1 MRCVVAEG
9 CRHLSRIYHKYNSD
23 MKRIILLVSLLGF
36 SLTGTALAQTETSGR
51 ERIYKATHT
60 KSTELKHTK
69 LKVNFDY
76 QNEQM
81 NGEEWLTASPYF
93 YPSDSLVLDAKGM
106 LIHEV
111 AIDRGGDRTP
121 LKYYYG
127 NNILKINLDKTYNRN
142 QDYTVYIKY
151 TSRPNVVEQ
160 QGSPA
165 KGLYFINSNGKDP
178 DKPTQIWTDGESEYS
193 SVWFPT
199 IDKPNQKTTQEI
211 YMTVPDKYITLS
223 NGVLKESQKGSGNMR
238 TDHWVMDQ
246 RHAVYLFFMGVGEY
260 SIVKDKWKNIPI
272 DYYVEKEYEPYAR
285 QIYGHTP
292 EMMEFFSKKL
302 NYDFPWPKY
311 SQISARDYPS
321 VAMENTTAT
330 LHNMGVMQ
338 KPGQLIDENK
348 WEEYIAHELF
358 HHWFGD
364 LVTAESW
371 SNLTLNESYANY
383 SQYLWNEYK
392 FGKDQADYHL
402 MSNVNKYFNSPE
414 DCKKDLV
421 RFSYD
426 APEDVF
432 DVVSYEKG
440 GGILHMLRNYLGD
453 DAFFAGT
460 SDFLK
465 TYEYKNAEA
474 QQLRLSFEKISGK
487 DLNWFF
493 NQWYYG
499 SGNPEL
505 EYSYTFE
512 PVKKQVEVVINQ
524 LQEKP
529 FEFPLAIDVYDNGK
543 PTRYNVWINAKARNT
558 LSFNVS
564 GKPDLI
570 NINADGILLS
580 EIADKKTAEQNL
592 LQFTY
597 SKEFLSRYKALA
609 GIKNDLNSPA
619 SIKLLSAA
627 LKDPF
632 FRIRI
637 KALEILD
644 LTNSNQNKNLVA
656 DVEKLAAQDPRT
668 LVQAA
673 AISAL
678 AKTKNKKY
686 LPLFEKGM
694 DAVSNAVKANSLIAI
709 NTADPLKMKTVIDR
723 LDLSGASKDI
733 IIRML
738 PIVVENKIDSQM
750 QYVVSIVAFYPL
762 IKPNNPELGK
772 VSEEGFNRIMESDNS
787 KATEGIVRILIQAK
801 SEMMK
806 NVETKKA
813 IYNMLEAGLNKKNEY
828 LKSNPQHKESVNKQI
843 IALKQLIEEY
853 K

>member
-1 MRCVVAEG
+1 MVYQEFTLKNNN
-9 CRHLSRIYHKYNSD
+9 H
-23 MKRIILLVSLLGF
+23 MKRIILSVSFLAF
-36 SLTGTALAQTETSGR
+36 SLSGTVIAQTETSGR
-51 ERIYKATHT
+51 EKVYQATHT
-60 KSTELKHTK
+60 KRTELKHTK

-76 QNEQM
+76 QKEQM

-106 LIHEV
+106 LIHDV
-111 AIDRGGDRTP
+111 AMDSGGNRIP
-121 LKYYYG
+121 LKYHYAD
-127 NNILKINLDKTYNRN
+127 NVLKINLDKTYRQN
-142 QDYTVYIKY
+142 QEYTVYIKY
-151 TSRPNVVEQ
+151 TSRPNIVEQ

-165 KGLYFINSNGKDP
+165 KGLYFINADGKDP
-178 DKPTQIWTDGESEYS
+178 GKPTQIWTDGESEYS

-199 IDKPNQKTTQEI
+199 IDKPNQKMTQEI

-223 NGVLKESQKGSGNMR
+223 NGILKESQKEPGNMR
-238 TDHWVMDQ
+238 TDHWVMDK

-260 SIVKDKWKNIPI
+260 SVVKDKWRNIPI
-272 DYYVEKEYEPYAR
+272 DYYMEKEYEPYAR
-285 QIYGHTP
+285 QIYGNTP

-302 NYDFPWPKY
+302 NYDYPWPKY
-311 SQISARDYPS
+311 SQITGRDYPS

-330 LHNMGVMQ
+330 LHNIGVLQ
-338 KPGQLIDENK
+338 KPGQLIDENR

-392 FGKDQADYHL
+392 YGKDQADYHL
-402 MSNVNKYFNSPE
+402 MSNLNKYFKSPA
-414 DCKKDLV
+414 DFKKDLV

-426 APEDVF
+426 SPEDVF

-499 SGNPEL
+499 SGNPKL

-524 LQEKP
+524 SQEIP

-543 PTRYNVWINAKARNT
+543 PTRYNVWVNARAKNT
-558 LSFNVS
+558 FTFNTS
-564 GKPDLI
+564 GQPDLI

-580 EIADKKTAEQNL
+580 DITEKKTAEQNL
-592 LQFTY
+592 IQFTH

-609 GIKNDLNSPA
+609 GIKNDLNNPA
-619 SIKLLSAA
+619 SVKLLSAA
-627 LKDPF
+627 LKDSF

-637 KALEILD
+637 KALEGLD
-644 LTNSNQNKNLVA
+644 LTNTYQNKSLA
-656 DVEKLAAQDPRT
+656 AEVEKLAVQDPKT

-686 LPLFEKGM
+686 LPIFEKGI
-694 DAVSNAVKANSLIAI
+694 DAVSNAVRANSLIAI
-709 NTADPLKMKTVIDR
+709 STTDPSKIKLLTNKI
-723 LDLSGASKDI
+723 DLSGVSKDMLI
-733 IIRML
+733 KML

-750 QYVVSIVAFYPL
+750 RYIVPIVAFYPL
-762 IKPNNPELGK
+762 VKPNNPELGK
-772 VSEEGFNRIMESDNS
+772 TAEEGFNRIMESDNIV
-787 KATEGIVRILIQAK
+787 ATEGIVRILNQAK
-801 SEMMK
+801 SEMLK
-806 NVETKKA
+806 NAETKKA
-813 IYNMLEAGLNKKNEY
+813 IYNMLEAGLNKKNEL
-828 LKSNPQHKESVNKQI
+828 LKNNPQKKDSIDKQI
-843 IALKQLIEEY
+843 AALRQILEVY